1 MGPGTRSP
9 RDGRTHGATDLRS
22 IALVFERL
30 ARAVSHH
37 PRRTAVI
44 WLVIIVAS
52 FAIALVGVTGS
63 GLFDRLQSG
72 EPRVPGSESLEGREI
87 LEKASDTGPAITLLL
102 QDVDISTPEA
112 AQAVSTALD
121 PARADL
127 AAIPG
132 VKTVIDPFILPG
144 GLENPAAALLVSKN
158 QDGFLMGVDLEPDLP
173 SDEQDAAEKAVI
185 ERLDQVP
192 DDLAAVAPDAR
203 GIVTSDALLT
213 ESVTSQVEQDL
224 KTGEFIAL
232 PVSLLIMVLVFGGFL
247 AAGMPIAGA
256 IASIGGGML
265 ALYAFTYFMDIDSVV
280 VNVVTVL
287 GLGLSIDYGLLIVSR
302 YREELRAAVDD
313 AEHGRA
319 KRRHRDPVV
328 QKAMRNTLLTAG
340 RTVVFSA
347 LTVAISIAGLLVM
360 RPEILRSIGAAGVSV
375 VLIAVLTAI
384 TLVPAV
390 LVLLGRRM
398 LKPSALS
405 RVPGVRILVRRL
417 GEVAPEEGVFSRI
430 TTRVQRHPWWVL
442 GVVLA
447 ILGLLATPALSLQ
460 LRNSTTELIP
470 ADSDQREVVEVLAE
484 DYPAAAAPPIVVVAE
499 ASVGEATAWSA
510 DLAEIPGVSS
520 VDPPTPVGSYV
531 VIGVRL
537 ESTDAGGEE
546 AVAVVQDIRATDPG
560 FQYWVTGQAANQIDF
575 VDALLEGL
583 PWAVLIVVTATLV
596 LLFLMTGSVLV
607 PVKALLM
614 NIVSLTASIGVTVWI
629 FQEGHLEGALN
640 FTSPGGVETYIVAV
654 ALAFG
659 FGLAMDYEVFLLARI
674 KELYDSGMS
683 NDDAVKYGLQ
693 RSGRIITSAALI
705 MIVVFSGFIAGD
717 LLVIKEAGVALAVT
731 VLIDA
736 TLVRMLLVPAT
747 MTLLGEWNWW
757 APRPLRR
764 FHERFGIR
772 H

>member
-1 MGPGTRSP
+1 
-9 RDGRTHGATDLRS
+9 
-22 IALVFERL
+22 VFERL

-52 FAIALVGVTGS
+52 FAFALVGVTGS

-72 EPRVPGSESLEGREI
+72 EPRVPGSESLEGRQV
-87 LEKASDTGPAITLLL
+87 LEEAADAGPAITLLL
-102 QDVDISTPEA
+102 QDVDVSTPEA
-112 AQAVSTALD
+112 AQEVSAALD

-127 AAIPG
+127 AAVPG
-132 VKTVIDPFILPG
+132 VKAVIDPFIVPG
-144 GLENPAAALLVSKN
+144 GLENPAAALLVS
-158 QDGFLMGVDLEPDLP
+158 QDADGFLIGVDLEPDLAD
-173 SDEQDAAEKAVI
+173 DEQTAAEEAVI
-185 ERLDQVP
+185 ERLEQVP
-192 DDLAAVAPDAR
+192 DDLATVAPDAS
-203 GIVTSDALLT
+203 GIVTSDALIT

-224 KTGEFIAL
+224 KTGELIAL
-232 PVSLLIMVLVFGGFL
+232 PISLLIMVLVFGGFL
-247 AAGMPIAGA
+247 AAGMPTLGA

-265 ALYAFTYFMDIDSVV
+265 ALYAFTAFMEIDSVV

-302 YREELRAAVDD
+302 FREELRGAVDD

-328 QKAMRNTLLTAG
+328 QKAIRNTLLTAG

-347 LTVAISIAGLLVM
+347 LTVAISIAGLIVM

-384 TLVPAV
+384 TLVPAM

-405 RVPGVRILVRRL
+405 RVPGVRVVVRRF
-417 GEVAPEEGVFSRI
+417 GDVAPEEGVFSAI

-442 GVVLA
+442 GIVVLV
-447 ILGLLATPALSLQ
+447 LLVLAAPALNLQ

-470 ADSDQREVVEVLAE
+470 EGSEQREVIEVLAE
-484 DYPAAAAPPIVVVAE
+484 DYPVAAAPPVVVVAE

-510 DLAEIPGVSS
+510 DLAEIPGVSA
-520 VDPPTPVGSYV
+520 VDPATPVGSYV
-531 VIGVRL
+531 VVGVRL
-537 ESTDAGGEE
+537 ESTDPGGPE
-546 AVAVVQDIRATDPG
+546 AVAVVHDIRATDPG
-560 FQYWVTGQAANQIDF
+560 FTFWVTGQAANQIDF

-614 NIVSLTASIGVTVWI
+614 NVISLTASLGVTVWI
-629 FQEGHLEGALN
+629 FQEGNLEGVLD

-731 VLIDA
+731 VFIDA

-757 APRPLRR
+757 APGPLRR
-764 FHERFGIR
+764 VHDRFGIR

>member
-1 MGPGTRSP
+1 MF
-9 RDGRTHGATDLRS
+9 D
-22 IALVFERL
+22 RL

-44 WLVIIVAS
+44 WLVVIVAS

-72 EPRVPGSESLEGREI
+72 EPRVPGSESLEGREV
-87 LEKASDTGPAITLLL
+87 LEEASDAGPAITLLL
-102 QDVDISTPEA
+102 RDVDVSTPEA
-112 AQAVSTALD
+112 AQEVSTALD

-132 VKTVIDPFILPG
+132 VKAVIDPFILPG
-144 GLENPAAALLVSKN
+144 GLENPAAALLVSEN
-158 QDGFLMGVDLEPDLP
+158 QDGFLMAVDLEPDL
-173 SDEQDAAEKAVI
+173 SDEEEKAAEEAVI

-192 DDLAAVAPDAR
+192 DDLATVAPDAS
-203 GIVTSDALLT
+203 GIVTSDALIT

-224 KTGEFIAL
+224 KTGELIAL
-232 PVSLLIMVLVFGGFL
+232 PISLLIMVVVFGGFL
-247 AAGMPIAGA
+247 AAGMPTLGA

-265 ALYAFTYFMDIDSVV
+265 ALYGFTAFMEIDSVV

-347 LTVAISIAGLLVM
+347 LTVAISIGGLLVM

-375 VLIAVLTAI
+375 VLIAVLTAV

-398 LKPSALS
+398 LKPSGLA
-405 RVPGVRILVRRL
+405 RIPGVRVIVRRF
-417 GEVAPEEGVFSRI
+417 GEVAPEEGVFSGI
-430 TTRVQRHPWWVL
+430 TARVQRHPWLVL
-442 GVVLA
+442 VGVVALLLVLA
-447 ILGLLATPALSLQ
+447 APALNLQ

-470 ADSDQREVVEVLAE
+470 EGSEQREVIEVLAE
-484 DYPAAAAPPIVVVAE
+484 DYPVAAAPPVVVVAE

-510 DLAEIPGVSS
+510 ELAEIPGVSS

-537 ESTDAGGEE
+537 ESTDAGGPE
-546 AVAVVQDIRATDPG
+546 AVAVVEDIRATDPG
-560 FQYWVTGQAANQIDF
+560 FPYWVTGQAANQIDF
-575 VDALLEGL
+575 VDALLKGL

-596 LLFLMTGSVLV
+596 LLFLMTGSLLV
-607 PVKALLM
+607 PLKALLI
-614 NIVSLTASIGVTVWI
+614 NIVSLTASLGVTVWI
-629 FQEGHLEGALN
+629 FQEGHLEGVLD

-731 VLIDA
+731 VFIDA

-764 FHERFGIR
+764 FHERYGIR

>member
-1 MGPGTRSP
+1 
-9 RDGRTHGATDLRS
+9 
-22 IALVFERL
+22 VFERL

-44 WLVIIVAS
+44 WLVVIVAS

-72 EPRVPGSESLEGREI
+72 EPRVPGSESLEGREV
-87 LEKASDTGPAITLLL
+87 LEEASDAGPAITLVLR
-102 QDVDISTPEA
+102 DVDVSTPEA
-112 AQAVSTALD
+112 AQEVSAALD

-127 AAIPG
+127 AATAG
-132 VKTVIDPFILPG
+132 VKAVIDPFILPG
-144 GLENPAAALLVSKN
+144 GLENPAAALLVSEN
-158 QDGFLMGVDLEPDLP
+158 QDGFLMAVDLEPDL
-173 SDEQDAAEKAVI
+173 SDEEEKAAEEAVI
-185 ERLDQVP
+185 SRLDQVP
-192 DDLAAVAPDAR
+192 DDLATVAPDAS
-203 GIVTSDALLT
+203 GIVTSDALIT

-224 KTGEFIAL
+224 KTGELIAL
-232 PVSLLIMVLVFGGFL
+232 PISLLIMVVVFGGFL
-247 AAGMPIAGA
+247 AAGMPTLGA

-265 ALYAFTYFMDIDSVV
+265 ALYGFTAFMEIDSVV

-347 LTVAISIAGLLVM
+347 LTVAISIGGLLVM

-375 VLIAVLTAI
+375 VLIAVLTAV

-398 LKPSALS
+398 LKPSGLA
-405 RVPGVRILVRRL
+405 RIPGVRVIVRRF
-417 GEVAPEEGVFSRI
+417 GEVAPEEGVFSGI
-430 TTRVQRHPWWVL
+430 TARVQRHPWLVL
-442 GVVLA
+442 VGVVALLLVLA
-447 ILGLLATPALSLQ
+447 APALNLQ

-470 ADSDQREVVEVLAE
+470 EGSEQREVIEVLAE
-484 DYPAAAAPPIVVVAE
+484 DYPVAAAPPVVVVAE

-510 DLAEIPGVSS
+510 ELAEIPGVSS

-537 ESTDAGGEE
+537 ESTDAGGPE
-546 AVAVVQDIRATDPG
+546 AVAVVEDIRATDPG
-560 FQYWVTGQAANQIDF
+560 FPYWVTGQAANQIDF

-607 PVKALLM
+607 PIKALLI
-614 NIVSLTASIGVTVWI
+614 NIVSLTASLGVTVWI
-629 FQEGHLEGALN
+629 FQEGHLEGVLD

-731 VLIDA
+731 VFIDA

-764 FHERFGIR
+764 FHERYGIR

>member
-1 MGPGTRSP
+1 
-9 RDGRTHGATDLRS
+9 
-22 IALVFERL
+22 VFERL

-44 WLVIIVAS
+44 WLVVIVAS

-72 EPRVPGSESLEGREI
+72 EPRVPGSESLEGREV
-87 LEKASDTGPAITLLL
+87 LEEASDAGPAITLVLR
-102 QDVDISTPEA
+102 DVDVSTPEA
-112 AQAVSTALD
+112 AQEVSAALD

-127 AAIPG
+127 AATAG
-132 VKTVIDPFILPG
+132 VKAVIDPFILPG
-144 GLENPAAALLVSKN
+144 GLENPAAALLVSEN
-158 QDGFLMGVDLEPDLP
+158 QDGFLMAVDLEPDL
-173 SDEQDAAEKAVI
+173 SDEEEKAAEEAVI

-192 DDLAAVAPDAR
+192 DDLATVAPDAS
-203 GIVTSDALLT
+203 GIVTSDALIT

-224 KTGEFIAL
+224 KTGELIAL
-232 PVSLLIMVLVFGGFL
+232 PISLLIMVVVFGGFL
-247 AAGMPIAGA
+247 AAGMPTLGA

-265 ALYAFTYFMDIDSVV
+265 ALYGFTAFMEIDSVV

-347 LTVAISIAGLLVM
+347 LTVAISIGGLLVM

-375 VLIAVLTAI
+375 VLIAVLTAV

-398 LKPSALS
+398 LKPSGLS
-405 RVPGVRILVRRL
+405 RIPGVRVIVRKF
-417 GEVAPEEGVFSRI
+417 GEVAPEEGVFSGI
-430 TTRVQRHPWWVL
+430 TARVQRHPWLVL
-442 GVVLA
+442 VGVVALLLVLA
-447 ILGLLATPALSLQ
+447 APALNLQ

-470 ADSDQREVVEVLAE
+470 EGSEQREVIEVLAE
-484 DYPAAAAPPIVVVAE
+484 DYPVAAAPPVVVVAE

-510 DLAEIPGVSS
+510 ELAEIPGVSS

-537 ESTDAGGEE
+537 ESTDAGGPE
-546 AVAVVQDIRATDPG
+546 AVAVVEDIRATDPG
-560 FQYWVTGQAANQIDF
+560 FPYWVTGQAANQIDF

-607 PVKALLM
+607 PIKALLI
-614 NIVSLTASIGVTVWI
+614 NIVSLTASLGVTVWI
-629 FQEGHLEGALN
+629 FQEGHLEGVLD

-731 VLIDA
+731 VFIDA

-764 FHERFGIR
+764 FHERYGIR